1 MDTYLIEPDNYGAY
15 EVRVS
20 GPYGHK
26 QVISGFPTWSNAQG
40 WINEH
45 TPVAIKPVKVAS
57 VG

>member
-45 TPVAIKPVKVAS
+45 TVAIKPVKVAS